1 MFSKKST
8 LPFLLTALLLSFFM
22 ISCED
27 NPVSGEQEHAN
38 AVGFVIEIDG
48 NELLRYFARSVSADT
63 DGQFANYFTEDED
76 GNPVL
81 TLSNEVL
88 DSELQSEKMTIR
100 WLDSDQN
107 VFDLPPVYEDGTRTD
122 NEWELRFNL
131 TPQSGVLDYE
141 LDTENSGWDFRLHAE
156 GSGEVNFN
164 VVLWHIDHEDL
175 TQNITVMV
183 DLD

>member
-1 MFSKKST
+1 MFTKQT
-8 LPFLLTALLLSFFM
+8 YLPFLIATLLLSLFM
-22 ISCED
+22 MSCED
-27 NPVSGEQEHAN
+27 NPISGEQEHAN
-38 AVGFVIEIDG
+38 AVGFVLEIDG
-48 NELLRYFARSVSADT
+48 DELLRYFARSVSADT
-63 DGQFANYFTEDED
+63 DGQFANYFTEDDD

-81 TLSNEVL
+81 TLSEDVL
-88 DSELQSEKMTIR
+88 DDDQRTETMTIR

-107 VFDLPPVYEDGTRTD
+107 VFDLPAAYEDGSRTD
-122 NEWELRFNL
+122 NEWELRLNL

-141 LDTENSGWDFRLHAE
+141 LDTDNTGWNFWLHAE

-175 TQNITVMV
+175 TQNITINV